1 MKTPL
6 RRIVLIGENIE
17 LRIVSLVVRC
27 REVAEDVVVFDTG
40 STDET
45 VQLAGEVQS
54 RVVEYNGDLTPQ
66 HLAKA
71 AVSASLDDG
80 LTLFLPISPMWKMAE
95 LPLSVNRAREGWD
108 IHYLYREQPGT
119 NALEPMV
126 LANASMGH
134 LIASA
139 VGLQHL
145 AQLPDDATTDD
156 VSDEVRARFVKT
168 DAPIQLPQRLSL
180 IHI

>member
-66 HLAKA
+66 HL
-71 AVSASLDDG
+71 
-80 LTLFLPISPMWKMAE
+80 
-95 LPLSVNRAREGWD
+95 
-108 IHYLYREQPGT
+108 
-119 NALEPMV
+119 
-126 LANASMGH
+126 
-134 LIASA
+134 
-139 VGLQHL
+139 
-145 AQLPDDATTDD
+145 
-156 VSDEVRARFVKT
+156 
-168 DAPIQLPQRLSL
+168 SL